1 MGTTKK
7 VKYMVANGTDYDM
20 YAFETTSDQ
29 IKEGVLTT
37 ESQLSNGTDTQLVSA
52 KLIRDVLNKKANQA
66 DISNWAKQPTKPK
79 YTASEVGAIPDTTKI
94 PSKTSD
100 LQNDR
105 GFLTESQVNN
115 LIDEKLT
122 GVETLLGGG
131 F

>member
-52 KLIRDVLNKKANQA
+52 KLIRDALNKKANQA
-66 DISNWAKQPTKPK
+66 DISNGLAYKGSCLYSELPSSDNGVGDFYYTTDKQHY
-79 YTASEVGAIPDTTKI
+79 YTCSFMKI
-94 PSKTSD
+94 
-100 LQNDR
+100 NI
-105 GFLTESQVNN
+105 F
-115 LIDEKLT
+115 
-122 GVETLLGGG
+122 
-131 F
+131 